1 MLKIYF
7 LRVASLTIALSLGAC
22 GQDDPAPLAPEPAD
36 MAAPD
41 SPPDES
47 APDLSA
53 DLAADLVEDA
63 AQDDGIA
70 QEDLAQDAGAD
81 AEPDVEGDAQ
91 TDGDVDMAPPL
102 MPGDPPAG
110 DPSLTIGTGQDTFIP
125 LLQTDTVRWEA
136 GPQGGYHIWT
146 GLIAADTLLDD
157 LDDDQRRIVE
167 LRFSIHRQDG
177 TLLAATTRLGGLRPA
192 PSGGWLS
199 LGQYAVLEAP
209 IRPRRLTGERL
220 RYRATLTSPTGRA
233 AWREVYITS
242 DCCD

>member
-1 MLKIYF
+1 MMIKKNFQRALA
-7 LRVASLTIALSLGAC
+7 LCLALTLSAC
-22 GQDDPAPLAPEPAD
+22 AQDDPAPLAPQPVD

-41 SPPDES
+41 SPRDDS
-47 APDLSA
+47 AHDLPR
-53 DLAADLVEDA
+53 DLAELVQDA
-63 AQDDGIA
+63 AQDIDM
-70 QEDLAQDAGAD
+70 QEDMALDVDRDAD
-81 AEPDVEGDAQ
+81 AEPDAAP
-91 TDGDVDMAPPL
+91 DMAPTI

-146 GLIAADTLLDD
+146 ALIIADTLLDD
-157 LDDDQRRIVE
+157 LDDNQRRLVE
-167 LRFSIHRQDG
+167 LRFSLHRLDN
-177 TLLAATTRLGGLRPA
+177 TLLASTTRLGGLRAA

-199 LGQYAVLEAP
+199 MGQYAVLEAP

-220 RYRATLTSPTGRA
+220 RYRATLTSPTGRT